1 MKGRKGK
8 ISRRERAIPL
18 IESHIL
24 SYEENLA
31 STSEELKV
39 SRKEKDNDKIVTL
52 EKVVKFCEKK
62 LKAHRECLENTKR
75 NLKLA

>member
-1 MKGRKGK
+1 MKGRRGK

-18 IESHIL
+18 IESHIV
-24 SYEENLA
+24 SYEETL
-31 STSEELKV
+31 SSYSEELKV

-52 EKVVKFCEKK
+52 EKLVKFCEKK
-62 LKAHRECLENTKR
+62 LKSHKECLENTQR

>member
-24 SYEENLA
+24 SYEEHLA
-31 STSEELKV
+31 SSSEELMA
-39 SRKEKDNDKIVTL
+39 SRKEKDNDKIITL

-62 LKAHRECLENTKR
+62 LNAHRECLENTKR